1 MAAVKAWR
9 NLSVMKALA
18 VHKKG
23 YASRCYS
30 SGYSNIPIQFSRDL
44 KKLMTLSTNL

>member
-9 NLSVMKALA
+9 NLPVIKALA

-23 YASRCYS
+23 YGLYTSRCYS

-44 KKLMTLSTNL
+44 KN